1 MFTIPGSYL
10 HCHIHHYHYSSQ
22 YILLKRLTD
31 HIDINY
37 VVPTEMVFKSK
48 KGEKDIDQRTEE
60 LSDTES
66 KTLDLM
72 LFKFLSNALQL
83 NL

>member
-10 HCHIHHYHYSSQ
+10 HCHIPQYYYPSQ

-37 VVPTEMVFKSK
+37 VVPTEMVKSK
-48 KGEKDIDQRTEE
+48 KGEKETKQHTEE
-60 LSDTES
+60 LIDTELQI
-66 KTLDLM
+66 LDLM
-72 LFKFLSNALQL
+72 LLKFLSNALQL